1 MNFDTASIGS
11 GATIQ
16 SFHFNQYK
24 DGIVNHAI
32 LLSNTNILCALRE
45 TARIFDEINCSFMH
59 RNEDTI
65 KETVVD
71 VEKAEG
77 FIKSIKDALG

>member
-11 GATIQ
+11 GNTVR

-24 DGIVNHAI
+24 DGIINNAI
-32 LLSNTNILCALRE
+32 VLSNSNIVCALRE
-45 TARIFDEINCSFMH
+45 AARIFDEINCSFLH
-59 RNEDTI
+59 KSSDTI

-71 VEKAEG
+71 VEKAEN
-77 FIKSIKDALG
+77 FIQSIKDALE